1 MKPEIIKKVR
11 VRLTTWDQREW
22 KFTIKFGGLTIHDLV
37 IAEDLNEDKASV
49 KRFIFYT
56 QDDRDI
62 TFDKELQ
69 DQIIGVLKKCIDRGN
84 VDEVDRI
91 VKW

>member
-1 MKPEIIKKVR
+1 
-11 VRLTTWDQREW
+11 
-22 KFTIKFGGLTIHDLV
+22 V

-91 VKW
+91 VK